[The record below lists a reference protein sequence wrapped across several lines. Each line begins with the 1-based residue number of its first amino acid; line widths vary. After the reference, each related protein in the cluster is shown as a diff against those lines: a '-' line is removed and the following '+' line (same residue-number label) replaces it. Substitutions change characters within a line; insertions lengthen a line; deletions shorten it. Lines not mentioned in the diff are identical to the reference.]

1 MPYGISKKMG
11 GDNKRNDR
19 KMEKQVAGIM
29 RSGVSKKSAIKIAKA
44 QAKKRG
50 HV

>member
-1 MPYGISKKMG
+1 MPYGISSALG
-11 GDNKRNDR
+11 GDSKKNDR
-19 KMEKQVAGIM
+19 KMEKQVQAIQRG
-29 RSGVSKKSAIKIAKA
+29 GKSKVSAIKIAKA